1 VNRAGMASRALPIP
15 PRLAPGTVVILA
27 GPDVRYVVGSLET
40 SGPDAVLHLRTEDG
54 EDWAADR
61 PAS

>member
-1 VNRAGMASRALPIP
+1 
-15 PRLAPGTVVILA
+15 VVILA

>member
-1 VNRAGMASRALPIP
+1 VNRAGRAVRSLPV

-40 SGPDAVLHLRTEDG
+40 SGPDAVLRLRTEDG

-61 PAS
+61 TTP